1 VRQADAHAWSEIW
14 VREEGW
20 VRIDPT
26 AAVSPLRVDGG
37 VNAALGP
44 IGVIPSLTDKFGVL
58 ANLRFAWQ
66 VMNSQ
71 WDQWVIGYN
80 MDRQRQFFSQLGF
93 PSIDWQTLGVWLIAA
108 ALVITAAVTVGMMI
122 RERPKRLEA
131 SLLAWNRFCAK
142 LAAAGLARAPD
153 EGPLDYLAR
162 VRAAKPQV
170 EKQAEEITRRYVEA
184 RYGAGASRVEL
195 RTLARLVAD
204 FRAT

>member
-1 VRQADAHAWSEIW
+1 
-14 VREEGW
+14 
-20 VRIDPT
+20 
-26 AAVSPLRVDGG
+26 VDGG

-44 IGVIPSLTDKFGVL
+44 IGVLPSLTDKFGVL

-93 PSIDWQTLGVWLIAA
+93 PSIDWQTLGIWLMAA
-108 ALVITAAVTVGMMI
+108 AIVITAGVTAGMMI

-131 SLLAWNRFCAK
+131 SLAAWNRFCAK
-142 LAAAGLARAPD
+142 LAASGLPRAPH

-162 VRAAKPQV
+162 VRKAKPEV
-170 EKQAEEITRRYVEA
+170 GDEAGEITRRYVEA

-195 RTLARLVAD
+195 KTLARLVAD